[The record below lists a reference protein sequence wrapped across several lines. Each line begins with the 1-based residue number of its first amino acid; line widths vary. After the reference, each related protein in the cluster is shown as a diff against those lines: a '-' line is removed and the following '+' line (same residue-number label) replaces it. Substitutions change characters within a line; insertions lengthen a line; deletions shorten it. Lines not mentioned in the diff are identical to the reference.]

1 MASPNL
7 LKWKYSS
14 VIIVGTGALLFWAGY
29 RLGLIRDGELDSRE
43 EQLYALILTAAI
55 PTGLA
60 FSSAVV
66 NREIQE
72 VSQDEIL
79 KAHKQRDKA
88 IENSKAEIGRFQNLY
103 TQRVEDIK
111 SKLDPL
117 KEFEG
122 LYQQCLLEIENCH
135 IAFEQLRERSQ
146 AAADISD
153 WLSSKANRLKIRDDA
168 IAEVEKRFTLPAYQA
183 TTFRNDIGR
192 CINWLADSIFA
203 LQGYEVKRSE
213 LARASQDIPGEL
225 DAYLTALEAIKAHPD
240 LAHHSKQ
247 TNVLEDF
254 VQELSDR
261 LQEEAS

>member
-1 MASPNL
+1 MAFPNL

-43 EQLYALILTAAI
+43 EQLYALILTVTI

-60 FSSAVV
+60 FSTAVV

-72 VSQDEIL
+72 ESQDEIQ
-79 KAHKQRDKA
+79 KAHKERDKA

-103 TQRVEDIK
+103 SQRIEDIK
-111 SKLDPL
+111 NKLEPL
-117 KEFEG
+117 KEFEDI
-122 LYQQCLLEIENCH
+122 YQQCLLEIENCR
-135 IAFEQLRERSQ
+135 IIFEELRERSK
-146 AAADISD
+146 AAADIAD

-168 IAEVEKRFTLPAYQA
+168 IAEVEKRFTIPAYQA
-183 TTFRNDIGR
+183 TAFRNDIGR

-213 LARASQDIPGEL
+213 LARASQDILGGL
-225 DAYLTALEAIKAHPD
+225 DAYLVALEFIKSHPD
-240 LAHHSKQ
+240 LTDRSKK

-254 VQELSDR
+254 VQELSER
-261 LQEEAS
+261 LQKDVS